1 MNNMRKARKRAKLT
15 QAQVASKIGLSQNQY
30 SNWETGKS
38 AADPEAL
45 LKLAQIFEVT
55 VSYLVGEDEVI
66 KLRQSPTACRIPVV
80 GTVAAGIPIDAIE
93 DIVDWEEIPN
103 AMAKTGEFFGLRV
116 KGNSMEPRISGGDT
130 VIVRRQHDV
139 ESGEIAIIIVNG
151 DEGTCKKVLKHAN
164 GSITLVSLNP
174 AFEPRYLTPQE
185 IEELPVTIVG
195 KVVELRGKF

>member
-1 MNNMRKARKRAKLT
+1 MNNMKKARKRAKLT
-15 QAQVASKIGLSQNQY
+15 QAQVASLIGLSQNQY

-38 AADPEAL
+38 AADPDAL
-45 LKLAQIFEVT
+45 IKLAQIYEVT

-66 KLRQSPTACRIPVV
+66 KLRQSPTASRIPVV

-116 KGNSMEPRISGGDT
+116 KGSSMEPRISEGDT
-130 VIVRRQHDV
+130 VIVRRQHDI
-139 ESGEIAIIIVNG
+139 ESGEIAIVIVNG
-151 DEGTCKKVLKHAN
+151 DEGTCKKVLKHAS
-164 GSITLVSLNP
+164 GGITLVSLNP
-174 AFEPRYLTPQE
+174 AFEPRYMTPQE

>member
-1 MNNMRKARKRAKLT
+1 MNNMKKARKRAKLT

-66 KLRQSPTACRIPVV
+66 KLRQSLTACRIPVV

-116 KGNSMEPRISGGDT
+116 KGSSMEPRISEGDT

-139 ESGEIAIIIVNG
+139 ESGEVAIIIVNG